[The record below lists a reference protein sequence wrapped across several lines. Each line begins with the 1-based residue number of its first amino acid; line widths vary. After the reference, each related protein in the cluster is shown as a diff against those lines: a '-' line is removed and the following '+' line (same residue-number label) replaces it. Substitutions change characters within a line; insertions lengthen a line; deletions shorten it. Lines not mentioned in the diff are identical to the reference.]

1 MVINSHIVLCIPR
14 IMHQKIVETY
24 MLQLCY
30 IFVITLSRDAEKGD
44 ISKKGVPGLYENR
57 QLFSK
62 KSIFSS

>member
-1 MVINSHIVLCIPR
+1 
-14 IMHQKIVETY
+14 MHQKIVETY

-62 KSIFSS
+62 KIYLFTCAG